1 MALHRPRRLGIKLKI
16 FLPVYALCV
25 LVATATAQTTTIRA
39 GKLIDAA
46 AGEEGRKG
54 KTPKDFLEHDA
65 NLGEIQ
71 RDNFRKAVAAG
82 VKMAFGTNA
91 GVSPY
96 GINAKQSALYGEVWD
111 AADAGDSS
119 CYEFGRRF
127 AWTFE

>member
-1 MALHRPRRLGIKLKI
+1 VTVVGRAANVFGEGICKEGFGPPSLLMALHRPRRLGIKLKI

-65 NLGEIQ
+65 NLG
-71 RDNFRKAVAAG
+71 
-82 VKMAFGTNA
+82 
-91 GVSPY
+91 
-96 GINAKQSALYGEVWD
+96 
-111 AADAGDSS
+111 
-119 CYEFGRRF
+119 
-127 AWTFE
+127 